1 MATKGLNKVQ
11 IIGNLGADP
20 DLRYM
25 PNGTP
30 VCNIS
35 VATTESWKD
44 KDGNLQE
51 RTEWHR
57 MVSYRRLA
65 EIIGQNLK
73 KGSQAYFEG
82 KLQTRKWQDERGED
96 RYVTEIVVEEMQMLD
111 RKQAV
116 PSQHDEPQQ
125 AAAQSPQPAQNDY
138 DGTPPNSDKKR
149 PDIPF

>member
-125 AAAQSPQPAQNDY
+125 AAAQSPQPAPNDY

>member
-1 MATKGLNKVQ
+1 MATKGLNKAL

-20 DLRYM
+20 DVRYM

-44 KDGNLQE
+44 KDGKTQE

-57 MVSYRRLA
+57 MVAYRRLA

-73 KGSQAYFEG
+73 KGSQGYFEG
-82 KLQTRKWQDERGED
+82 KLQTRKWQDEQGGD
-96 RYVTEIVVEEMQMLD
+96 KYTTEIVIENMQMLD
-111 RKQAV
+111 RKPDTTQ
-116 PSQHDEPQQ
+116 SSEYQQ
-125 AAAQSPQPAQNDY
+125 APNPVPQAASNDY
-138 DGTPPNSDKKR
+138 DGAPANPEMKDPN
-149 PDIPF
+149 IPF

>member
-96 RYVTEIVVEEMQMLD
+96 RYVTEIVVKE
-111 RKQAV
+111 
-116 PSQHDEPQQ
+116 
-125 AAAQSPQPAQNDY
+125 
-138 DGTPPNSDKKR
+138 
-149 PDIPF
+149 I

>member
-1 MATKGLNKVQ
+1 MATKGLNKVL

-82 KLQTRKWQDERGED
+82 RLQTRKWQDERGED
-96 RYVTEIVVEEMQMLD
+96 RYVTEIVIEEMQMLD
-111 RKQAV
+111 RKQSA

-125 AAAQSPQPAQNDY
+125 APAQSPHPAPNDY
-138 DGTPPNSDKKR
+138 DNVPPRTDEKGPN
-149 PDIPF
+149 IPY

>member
-125 AAAQSPQPAQNDY
+125 AAAQSPQPAPNDY
-138 DGTPPNSDKKR
+138 DGTPPNSDKKS

>member
-96 RYVTEIVVEEMQMLD
+96 RYVTEIVVEEMQPLD

-125 AAAQSPQPAQNDY
+125 AAAQSPQPAPNDY

>member
-111 RKQAV
+111 RKQAA
-116 PSQHDEPQQ
+116 PSHHDEPQQ
-125 AAAQSPQPAQNDY
+125 APAQPPQPAPNDY
-138 DGTPPNSDKKR
+138 DGTPPNSDKKS